1 MISSINPIKA
11 LIKHKRYTY
20 KELGDKLD
28 YSIEE
33 VKQLEQSS
41 FYNLLLPYRKDI
53 FLYKE
58 TLKIEE
64 QIYNDYKEELI
75 KEYGMPF

>member
-11 LIKHKRYTY
+11 LIKHKRYIY